1 MMTKN
6 THNFIIPNNIH
17 FSETPKIIE
26 IQNFE
31 PLKMVTYIHENIRAF
46 SCKGGGGGS
55 QTGWQKTGMPTDR
68 LTGRQTGTCTRVSS
82 KIP

>member
-46 SCKGGGGGS
+46 SCKGGGGGQS
-55 QTGWQKTGMPTDR
+55 DR
-68 LTGRQTGTCTRVSS
+68 LAEDWHADRQAYWQADRYMYTC
-82 KIP
+82 